1 MSLIIIV
8 AKAVTAAGFG
18 IWVIVMRQ
26 FFFYSPFSFC
36 WPIGLHGSQI
46 IIGSSILN
54 YSVICA
60 GHGACN
66 QQFVHA
72 ALICRI
78 AELVCV
84 ILLSIVIE
92 ICNFSNWRN
101 IIIQIIYNNILSTSY
116 WRKSFIYSDNI
127 VTWQIMLIK
136 YWLRFKC
143 KSTFLSIFLEL
154 WPFYVICQRLPRKYE
169 LNIYVN
175 IYVNINKQF

>member
-1 MSLIIIV
+1 MITVFVKKKEKKIAKKYYVKRLIVSYCSSMSLIIII
-8 AKAVTAAGFG
+8 AKTVIAAGFG
-18 IWVIVMRQ
+18 MWVTVMRQ
-26 FFFYSPFSFC
+26 FFFYSLFSFR

-46 IIGSSILN
+46 IIESSILN

-78 AELVCV
+78 AALVCV

-101 IIIQIIYNNILSTSY
+101 IIIQIIYNNILSTSSGE
-116 WRKSFIYSDNI
+116 K
-127 VTWQIMLIK
+127 V
-136 YWLRFKC
+136 
-143 KSTFLSIFLEL
+143 LSIPIT
-154 WPFYVICQRLPRKYE
+154 W
-169 LNIYVN
+169 
-175 IYVNINKQF
+175 